1 MTEPMER
8 SLTDQSDKNQD
19 VGCTPKSVP
28 LMNTADEVALS
39 DKEAVKRLPYA
50 AFFCAICQTARQ
62 GIAVLPGCHF
72 HGCYAV
78 SLPDPEFSLAG
89 IFAEM
94 WRP

>member
-39 DKEAVKRLPYA
+39 DKEAVKRLPYVFS
-50 AFFCAICQTARQ
+50 FF
-62 GIAVLPGCHF
+62 VFLPLRFLIGCGKKSKRGHTKAKF
-72 HGCYAV
+72 V
-78 SLPDPEFSLAG
+78 
-89 IFAEM
+89 
-94 WRP
+94 